1 MLSAYTLPIK
11 FACLVFPVLAA
22 FFTIPYAV
30 YQYRKYGSLLVL
42 RVVIVYSFILYMTC
56 AYFLT
61 MLPLPPIAEVARYTS
76 PTMDLVPFHAWTNF
90 WENTSLVLS
99 DPSTYLGAM
108 KEQCFYEPFFNILLL
123 VPLGVYLRYY
133 FRRSWWQAIL
143 IGFLVSLSF
152 ELIQLS
158 ALFGIYPRPYR
169 LFPLGVYLRYY
180 FRRSWWQAILIG
192 FLVSLS
198 FELIQL
204 SALFGIYPRPYRLFQ
219 VDDLINN
226 TFGALVGFWIT
237 PVFSFFLPSRDRLDE
252 VSYKRGRTVT
262 YMRRGFAFLFDWA
275 ILTGVLHLAGRV
287 FGSPTLSDMLAM
299 DGKRSVVLYII
310 VIVLY
315 FILLPWMT
323 RGRTIGKFLVGIRL
337 MSENKRPPKLFQY
350 ILRYGLQ
357 YLLVIPA
364 PFIAMKVYELLPLYT
379 GTAHTILMVI
389 ALAKLFQYILRY
401 GLQYLLVIP
410 APFIAMKV
418 YELLPLYTGTAHTIL
433 MVIALAFGLVF
444 AVFIVQL
451 LISAFTRETQIFYES
466 LSHTINVSTVRN
478 GRQRRQ

>member
-108 KEQCFYEPFFNILLL
+108 KEQCFYEHFFNILLL
-123 VPLGVYLRYY
+123 VPLGVYL
-133 FRRSWWQAIL
+133 W
-143 IGFLVSLSF
+143 
-152 ELIQLS
+152 
-158 ALFGIYPRPYR
+158 
-169 LFPLGVYLRYY
+169 YY

-315 FILLPWMT
+315 FILLPWLT

-389 ALAKLFQYILRY
+389 ALA
-401 GLQYLLVIP
+401 
-410 APFIAMKV
+410 
-418 YELLPLYTGTAHTIL
+418 
-433 MVIALAFGLVF
+433 FGLVF

-451 LISAFTRETQIFYES
+451 LISVFTRETQIFYES

-478 GRQRRQ
+478 GRRKRRQR

>member
-99 DPSTYLGAM
+99 DPSTYLKAM

-133 FRRSWWQAIL
+133 FRRSWWQT
-143 IGFLVSLSF
+143 
-152 ELIQLS
+152 
-158 ALFGIYPRPYR
+158 
-169 LFPLGVYLRYY
+169 
-180 FRRSWWQAILIG
+180 ILIG

-275 ILTGVLHLAGRV
+275 ILTGALHLAGRV
-287 FGSPTLSDMLAM
+287 LGSPTLSDMLTM

-315 FILLPWMT
+315 FILIPWLT

-350 ILRYGLQ
+350 IVRYGLQ

-379 GTAHTILMVI
+379 GTAHT
-389 ALAKLFQYILRY
+389 F
-401 GLQYLLVIP
+401 
-410 APFIAMKV
+410 
-418 YELLPLYTGTAHTIL
+418 L

-451 LISAFTRETQIFYES
+451 LISVFTRETQIFYES

-478 GRQRRQ
+478 GRRSTRQR

>member
-108 KEQCFYEPFFNILLL
+108 KEQCFYEHFFNILLL
-123 VPLGVYLRYY
+123 V
-133 FRRSWWQAIL
+133 
-143 IGFLVSLSF
+143 
-152 ELIQLS
+152 
-158 ALFGIYPRPYR
+158 
-169 LFPLGVYLRYY
+169 PLGVYLRYY

-315 FILLPWMT
+315 FILLPWLT

-389 ALAKLFQYILRY
+389 ALA
-401 GLQYLLVIP
+401 
-410 APFIAMKV
+410 
-418 YELLPLYTGTAHTIL
+418 
-433 MVIALAFGLVF
+433 FGLVF

-451 LISAFTRETQIFYES
+451 LISVFTRETQIFYES

-478 GRQRRQ
+478 GRRKRRQR

>member
-22 FFTIPYAV
+22 FFTIPYAI

-61 MLPLPPIAEVARYTS
+61 MLPLPPIAEVSRYTS

-99 DPSTYLGAM
+99 DSSTYLKAM

-133 FRRSWWQAIL
+133 FRRSWWQT
-143 IGFLVSLSF
+143 
-152 ELIQLS
+152 
-158 ALFGIYPRPYR
+158 
-169 LFPLGVYLRYY
+169 
-180 FRRSWWQAILIG
+180 ILIG

-226 TFGALVGFWIT
+226 TLGALVGFWIT

-275 ILTGVLHLAGRV
+275 ILTGALHLAGRV
-287 FGSPTLSDMLAM
+287 LGSPTLSDMLAM

-315 FILLPWMT
+315 FILIPWLT
-323 RGRTIGKFLVGIRL
+323 RGRTIGKFMVGIRL

-350 ILRYGLQ
+350 IVRYGLQ

-364 PFIAMKVYELLPLYT
+364 PFIAMKVYEFLPLYI
-379 GTAHTILMVI
+379 GTAHTV
-389 ALAKLFQYILRY
+389 
-401 GLQYLLVIP
+401 
-410 APFIAMKV
+410 
-418 YELLPLYTGTAHTIL
+418 L

-451 LISAFTRETQIFYES
+451 LISVFTRETQIFYES
-466 LSHTINVSTVRN
+466 LSHTINVSTVR
-478 GRQRRQ
+478 GRRQR

>member
-169 LFPLGVYLRYY
+169 LF
-180 FRRSWWQAILIG
+180 
-192 FLVSLS
+192 
-198 FELIQL
+198 
-204 SALFGIYPRPYRLFQ
+204 Q

-315 FILLPWMT
+315 FILLPWLT

-389 ALAKLFQYILRY
+389 ALA
-401 GLQYLLVIP
+401 
-410 APFIAMKV
+410 
-418 YELLPLYTGTAHTIL
+418 
-433 MVIALAFGLVF
+433 FGLVF

-451 LISAFTRETQIFYES
+451 LISVFTRETQIFYES

-478 GRQRRQ
+478 GRRKSRQR

>member
-22 FFTIPYAV
+22 FFTIPYAI

-61 MLPLPPIAEVARYTS
+61 MLPLPPIAEVSRYTS

-99 DPSTYLGAM
+99 DSSTYLKAM

-133 FRRSWWQAIL
+133 FRRSWWQT
-143 IGFLVSLSF
+143 
-152 ELIQLS
+152 
-158 ALFGIYPRPYR
+158 
-169 LFPLGVYLRYY
+169 
-180 FRRSWWQAILIG
+180 ILIG

-226 TFGALVGFWIT
+226 TLGALVGFWIT

-275 ILTGVLHLAGRV
+275 ILTGALHLAGRV
-287 FGSPTLSDMLAM
+287 LGSPTLSDMLAM

-315 FILLPWMT
+315 FILIPWLT
-323 RGRTIGKFLVGIRL
+323 RGRTIGKFMVGIRL

-350 ILRYGLQ
+350 I
-357 YLLVIPA
+357 V
-364 PFIAMKVYELLPLYT
+364 
-379 GTAHTILMVI
+379 
-389 ALAKLFQYILRY
+389 RY

-451 LISAFTRETQIFYES
+451 LISVFTRETQIFYES

-478 GRQRRQ
+478 GRRRKQ

>member
-169 LFPLGVYLRYY
+169 LF
-180 FRRSWWQAILIG
+180 
-192 FLVSLS
+192 
-198 FELIQL
+198 
-204 SALFGIYPRPYRLFQ
+204 Q

-226 TFGALVGFWIT
+226 TFCALVGFWIT

-315 FILLPWMT
+315 FILLPWLT

-389 ALAKLFQYILRY
+389 ALA
-401 GLQYLLVIP
+401 
-410 APFIAMKV
+410 
-418 YELLPLYTGTAHTIL
+418 
-433 MVIALAFGLVF
+433 FGLVF

-451 LISAFTRETQIFYES
+451 LISVFTRETQIFYES

-478 GRQRRQ
+478 GRRKRRQR

>member
-90 WENTSLVLS
+90 WENTSLILS
-99 DPSTYLGAM
+99 DPSTYLKAM

-133 FRRSWWQAIL
+133 FRRSWWQT
-143 IGFLVSLSF
+143 
-152 ELIQLS
+152 
-158 ALFGIYPRPYR
+158 
-169 LFPLGVYLRYY
+169 
-180 FRRSWWQAILIG
+180 ILIG

-275 ILTGVLHLAGRV
+275 ILTGALHLAGRV
-287 FGSPTLSDMLAM
+287 LGSPTLSDMLTM

-315 FILLPWMT
+315 FILIPWLT

-350 ILRYGLQ
+350 IVRYGLQ

-379 GTAHTILMVI
+379 GTAHT
-389 ALAKLFQYILRY
+389 F
-401 GLQYLLVIP
+401 
-410 APFIAMKV
+410 
-418 YELLPLYTGTAHTIL
+418 L
-433 MVIALAFGLVF
+433 MVIALAFGMVF

-451 LISAFTRETQIFYES
+451 LISVFTRETQIFYES

-478 GRQRRQ
+478 GRRRSRR

>member
-99 DPSTYLGAM
+99 DSSTYLGAM

-123 VPLGVYLRYY
+123 V
-133 FRRSWWQAIL
+133 
-143 IGFLVSLSF
+143 
-152 ELIQLS
+152 
-158 ALFGIYPRPYR
+158 
-169 LFPLGVYLRYY
+169 PLGVYLRYY

-315 FILLPWMT
+315 FILLPWLT

-389 ALAKLFQYILRY
+389 ALA
-401 GLQYLLVIP
+401 
-410 APFIAMKV
+410 
-418 YELLPLYTGTAHTIL
+418 
-433 MVIALAFGLVF
+433 FGLVF

-451 LISAFTRETQIFYES
+451 LISVFTRETQIFYES

-478 GRQRRQ
+478 GRRKRRQR

>member
-1 MLSAYTLPIK
+1 M
-11 FACLVFPVLAA
+11 FPVLAA

-169 LFPLGVYLRYY
+169 LF
-180 FRRSWWQAILIG
+180 
-192 FLVSLS
+192 
-198 FELIQL
+198 
-204 SALFGIYPRPYRLFQ
+204 Q

-315 FILLPWMT
+315 FILLPWLT

-389 ALAKLFQYILRY
+389 ALA
-401 GLQYLLVIP
+401 
-410 APFIAMKV
+410 
-418 YELLPLYTGTAHTIL
+418 
-433 MVIALAFGLVF
+433 FGLVF

-451 LISAFTRETQIFYES
+451 LISVFTRETQIFYES

-478 GRQRRQ
+478 GRRKRRQR

>member
-42 RVVIVYSFILYMTC
+42 RVVIVYSFILYMSC

-123 VPLGVYLRYY
+123 V
-133 FRRSWWQAIL
+133 
-143 IGFLVSLSF
+143 
-152 ELIQLS
+152 
-158 ALFGIYPRPYR
+158 
-169 LFPLGVYLRYY
+169 PLGVYLRYY

-389 ALAKLFQYILRY
+389 ALA
-401 GLQYLLVIP
+401 
-410 APFIAMKV
+410 
-418 YELLPLYTGTAHTIL
+418 
-433 MVIALAFGLVF
+433 FGLVF

-451 LISAFTRETQIFYES
+451 LISVFTRETQIFYES

-478 GRQRRQ
+478 GRRRRRQR

>member
-42 RVVIVYSFILYMTC
+42 RVVIFYSFILYMTC

-123 VPLGVYLRYY
+123 V
-133 FRRSWWQAIL
+133 
-143 IGFLVSLSF
+143 
-152 ELIQLS
+152 
-158 ALFGIYPRPYR
+158 
-169 LFPLGVYLRYY
+169 PLGVYLRYY

-315 FILLPWMT
+315 FILLPWLT

-389 ALAKLFQYILRY
+389 ALA
-401 GLQYLLVIP
+401 
-410 APFIAMKV
+410 
-418 YELLPLYTGTAHTIL
+418 
-433 MVIALAFGLVF
+433 FGLVF

-451 LISAFTRETQIFYES
+451 LISVFTRETQIFYES

-478 GRQRRQ
+478 GRRKRRQR

>member
-61 MLPLPPIAEVARYTS
+61 LLPLPPIAEVARYTS

-123 VPLGVYLRYY
+123 V
-133 FRRSWWQAIL
+133 
-143 IGFLVSLSF
+143 
-152 ELIQLS
+152 
-158 ALFGIYPRPYR
+158 
-169 LFPLGVYLRYY
+169 PLGVYLRYY

-315 FILLPWMT
+315 FILLPWLT

-389 ALAKLFQYILRY
+389 ALA
-401 GLQYLLVIP
+401 
-410 APFIAMKV
+410 
-418 YELLPLYTGTAHTIL
+418 
-433 MVIALAFGLVF
+433 FGLVF

-451 LISAFTRETQIFYES
+451 LISVFTRETQIFYES

-478 GRQRRQ
+478 GRRKRRQR

>member
-169 LFPLGVYLRYY
+169 LF
-180 FRRSWWQAILIG
+180 
-192 FLVSLS
+192 
-198 FELIQL
+198 
-204 SALFGIYPRPYRLFQ
+204 Q

-315 FILLPWMT
+315 FILLPWLT

-389 ALAKLFQYILRY
+389 ALA
-401 GLQYLLVIP
+401 
-410 APFIAMKV
+410 
-418 YELLPLYTGTAHTIL
+418 
-433 MVIALAFGLVF
+433 FGLVF

-451 LISAFTRETQIFYES
+451 LISVFTRETQIFYES

-478 GRQRRQ
+478 GRRRKQ

>member
-99 DPSTYLGAM
+99 DPSTYLKAM

-123 VPLGVYLRYY
+123 V
-133 FRRSWWQAIL
+133 
-143 IGFLVSLSF
+143 
-152 ELIQLS
+152 
-158 ALFGIYPRPYR
+158 
-169 LFPLGVYLRYY
+169 PLGVYLRYY

-262 YMRRGFAFLFDWA
+262 CMRRGFAFLFDWA
-275 ILTGVLHLAGRV
+275 ILTGVLNLAGRV
-287 FGSPTLSDMLAM
+287 LGSPTLSDMLAM

-315 FILLPWMT
+315 FILLPWLT
-323 RGRTIGKFLVGIRL
+323 RGRTVGKFLVGIRL
-337 MSENKRPPKLFQY
+337 MSENKRP
-350 ILRYGLQ
+350 
-357 YLLVIPA
+357 
-364 PFIAMKVYELLPLYT
+364 
-379 GTAHTILMVI
+379 
-389 ALAKLFQYILRY
+389 AKLFQYILRY

-418 YELLPLYTGTAHTIL
+418 YELLPLYTGIAHTIL

-451 LISAFTRETQIFYES
+451 LISVFTRETQIFYES
-466 LSHTINVSTVRN
+466 LSHTINVNTVRN
-478 GRQRRQ
+478 GRRRRQ

>member
-99 DPSTYLGAM
+99 DPSTDLGAM

-123 VPLGVYLRYY
+123 V
-133 FRRSWWQAIL
+133 
-143 IGFLVSLSF
+143 
-152 ELIQLS
+152 
-158 ALFGIYPRPYR
+158 
-169 LFPLGVYLRYY
+169 PLGVYLRYY

-252 VSYKRGRTVT
+252 VSYKRGRTVN
-262 YMRRGFAFLFDWA
+262 YIRRGFAFLFDWA

-315 FILLPWMT
+315 FILLPWLT

-389 ALAKLFQYILRY
+389 ALA
-401 GLQYLLVIP
+401 
-410 APFIAMKV
+410 
-418 YELLPLYTGTAHTIL
+418 
-433 MVIALAFGLVF
+433 FGLVF

-451 LISAFTRETQIFYES
+451 LISVFTRETQIFYES

-478 GRQRRQ
+478 GRRRRRQR

>member
-169 LFPLGVYLRYY
+169 LF
-180 FRRSWWQAILIG
+180 
-192 FLVSLS
+192 
-198 FELIQL
+198 
-204 SALFGIYPRPYRLFQ
+204 Q

-287 FGSPTLSDMLAM
+287 FGSPTLRDMLAM

-315 FILLPWMT
+315 FILLPWLT

-389 ALAKLFQYILRY
+389 ALA
-401 GLQYLLVIP
+401 
-410 APFIAMKV
+410 
-418 YELLPLYTGTAHTIL
+418 
-433 MVIALAFGLVF
+433 FGLVF

-451 LISAFTRETQIFYES
+451 LISVFTRETQIFYES
-466 LSHTINVSTVRN
+466 LSHTINVSIVRN
-478 GRQRRQ
+478 GRRKRRQR

>member
-42 RVVIVYSFILYMTC
+42 RVVIGYSLIIYMTC

-123 VPLGVYLRYY
+123 V
-133 FRRSWWQAIL
+133 
-143 IGFLVSLSF
+143 
-152 ELIQLS
+152 
-158 ALFGIYPRPYR
+158 
-169 LFPLGVYLRYY
+169 PLGVYLRYY

-315 FILLPWMT
+315 FILLPWLT

-389 ALAKLFQYILRY
+389 ALA
-401 GLQYLLVIP
+401 
-410 APFIAMKV
+410 
-418 YELLPLYTGTAHTIL
+418 
-433 MVIALAFGLVF
+433 FGLVF

-451 LISAFTRETQIFYES
+451 LISVFTRETQIFYES

-478 GRQRRQ
+478 GRRKRRQR

>member
-169 LFPLGVYLRYY
+169 LF
-180 FRRSWWQAILIG
+180 
-192 FLVSLS
+192 
-198 FELIQL
+198 
-204 SALFGIYPRPYRLFQ
+204 Q

-315 FILLPWMT
+315 FILLPWLT

-350 ILRYGLQ
+350 S
-357 YLLVIPA
+357 
-364 PFIAMKVYELLPLYT
+364 
-379 GTAHTILMVI
+379 
-389 ALAKLFQYILRY
+389 LRY

-451 LISAFTRETQIFYES
+451 LISVFTRETQIFYES

-478 GRQRRQ
+478 GRRKRRQR

>member
-169 LFPLGVYLRYY
+169 LF
-180 FRRSWWQAILIG
+180 
-192 FLVSLS
+192 
-198 FELIQL
+198 
-204 SALFGIYPRPYRLFQ
+204 Q

-226 TFGALVGFWIT
+226 TFGALVGFCIT

-315 FILLPWMT
+315 FILLPWLT

-389 ALAKLFQYILRY
+389 ALA
-401 GLQYLLVIP
+401 
-410 APFIAMKV
+410 
-418 YELLPLYTGTAHTIL
+418 
-433 MVIALAFGLVF
+433 FGLVF

-451 LISAFTRETQIFYES
+451 LISVFTRETQIFYES

-478 GRQRRQ
+478 GRRKRRQR

>member
-158 ALFGIYPRPYR
+158 ALFGIYPRPY
-169 LFPLGVYLRYY
+169 L
-180 FRRSWWQAILIG
+180 
-192 FLVSLS
+192 
-198 FELIQL
+198 
-204 SALFGIYPRPYRLFQ
+204 LFQ

-315 FILLPWMT
+315 FILLPWLT

-389 ALAKLFQYILRY
+389 ALA
-401 GLQYLLVIP
+401 
-410 APFIAMKV
+410 
-418 YELLPLYTGTAHTIL
+418 
-433 MVIALAFGLVF
+433 FGLVF

-451 LISAFTRETQIFYES
+451 LISVFTRETQIFYES

-478 GRQRRQ
+478 GRRKRRQR

>member
-11 FACLVFPVLAA
+11 FACLVCPVLAA

-90 WENTSLVLS
+90 WENTSPVLS

-123 VPLGVYLRYY
+123 V
-133 FRRSWWQAIL
+133 
-143 IGFLVSLSF
+143 
-152 ELIQLS
+152 
-158 ALFGIYPRPYR
+158 
-169 LFPLGVYLRYY
+169 PLGVYLRYY

-315 FILLPWMT
+315 FILLPWLT

-389 ALAKLFQYILRY
+389 ALA
-401 GLQYLLVIP
+401 
-410 APFIAMKV
+410 
-418 YELLPLYTGTAHTIL
+418 
-433 MVIALAFGLVF
+433 FGLVF

-451 LISAFTRETQIFYES
+451 LISVFTRETQIFYES

-478 GRQRRQ
+478 GRRKRRQR

>member
-169 LFPLGVYLRYY
+169 LF
-180 FRRSWWQAILIG
+180 
-192 FLVSLS
+192 
-198 FELIQL
+198 
-204 SALFGIYPRPYRLFQ
+204 Q

-315 FILLPWMT
+315 FILLPWLT

-389 ALAKLFQYILRY
+389 ALA
-401 GLQYLLVIP
+401 
-410 APFIAMKV
+410 
-418 YELLPLYTGTAHTIL
+418 
-433 MVIALAFGLVF
+433 FGLVF

-451 LISAFTRETQIFYES
+451 LISVFTRETQIFYES

-478 GRQRRQ
+478 GRRRKRQR

>member
-169 LFPLGVYLRYY
+169 LF
-180 FRRSWWQAILIG
+180 
-192 FLVSLS
+192 
-198 FELIQL
+198 
-204 SALFGIYPRPYRLFQ
+204 Q

-315 FILLPWMT
+315 FILLPWLT

-389 ALAKLFQYILRY
+389 ALA
-401 GLQYLLVIP
+401 
-410 APFIAMKV
+410 
-418 YELLPLYTGTAHTIL
+418 
-433 MVIALAFGLVF
+433 FGLVF

-451 LISAFTRETQIFYES
+451 LISVFTRETQIFYES

-478 GRQRRQ
+478 GRRRRRQR

>member
-22 FFTIPYAV
+22 FFTIPYAI

-61 MLPLPPIAEVARYTS
+61 MLPLPPIAEVSRYTS

-99 DPSTYLGAM
+99 DSSTYLKAM

-133 FRRSWWQAIL
+133 FRRSWWQT
-143 IGFLVSLSF
+143 
-152 ELIQLS
+152 
-158 ALFGIYPRPYR
+158 
-169 LFPLGVYLRYY
+169 
-180 FRRSWWQAILIG
+180 ILIG

-226 TFGALVGFWIT
+226 TLGALVGFWIT

-275 ILTGVLHLAGRV
+275 ILTGALHLAGRV
-287 FGSPTLSDMLAM
+287 LGSPTLSDMLAM

-315 FILLPWMT
+315 FILIPWLT
-323 RGRTIGKFLVGIRL
+323 RGRTIGKFMVGIRL

-350 ILRYGLQ
+350 IVRYGLQ

-364 PFIAMKVYELLPLYT
+364 PFIAMKVYEFLPLYT
-379 GTAHTILMVI
+379 GTAHTV
-389 ALAKLFQYILRY
+389 
-401 GLQYLLVIP
+401 
-410 APFIAMKV
+410 
-418 YELLPLYTGTAHTIL
+418 L

-451 LISAFTRETQIFYES
+451 LISVFTRETQIFYES
-466 LSHTINVSTVRN
+466 LSHTINVSTVR
-478 GRQRRQ
+478 GRRQR

>member
-169 LFPLGVYLRYY
+169 LF
-180 FRRSWWQAILIG
+180 
-192 FLVSLS
+192 
-198 FELIQL
+198 
-204 SALFGIYPRPYRLFQ
+204 Q

-315 FILLPWMT
+315 FILLPWLT

-389 ALAKLFQYILRY
+389 ALA
-401 GLQYLLVIP
+401 
-410 APFIAMKV
+410 
-418 YELLPLYTGTAHTIL
+418 
-433 MVIALAFGLVF
+433 FGLLF

-451 LISAFTRETQIFYES
+451 LISVFTRETQIFYES

-478 GRQRRQ
+478 GRRRKRQR

>member
-169 LFPLGVYLRYY
+169 LF
-180 FRRSWWQAILIG
+180 
-192 FLVSLS
+192 
-198 FELIQL
+198 
-204 SALFGIYPRPYRLFQ
+204 Q

-315 FILLPWMT
+315 FILLPWLT

-389 ALAKLFQYILRY
+389 ALA
-401 GLQYLLVIP
+401 
-410 APFIAMKV
+410 
-418 YELLPLYTGTAHTIL
+418 
-433 MVIALAFGLVF
+433 FGLVF

-451 LISAFTRETQIFYES
+451 LISVFTRETQLFYES

-478 GRQRRQ
+478 GRRKRRQR

>member
-169 LFPLGVYLRYY
+169 LF
-180 FRRSWWQAILIG
+180 
-192 FLVSLS
+192 
-198 FELIQL
+198 
-204 SALFGIYPRPYRLFQ
+204 Q

-237 PVFSFFLPSRDRLDE
+237 PVFSFFLLSRDRLDE

-315 FILLPWMT
+315 FILLPWLT

-389 ALAKLFQYILRY
+389 ALA
-401 GLQYLLVIP
+401 
-410 APFIAMKV
+410 
-418 YELLPLYTGTAHTIL
+418 
-433 MVIALAFGLVF
+433 FGLVF

-451 LISAFTRETQIFYES
+451 LISVFTRETQIFYES

-478 GRQRRQ
+478 GRRKRRQR

>member
-11 FACLVFPVLAA
+11 FACLVCPVLAA

-169 LFPLGVYLRYY
+169 LF
-180 FRRSWWQAILIG
+180 
-192 FLVSLS
+192 
-198 FELIQL
+198 
-204 SALFGIYPRPYRLFQ
+204 Q

-315 FILLPWMT
+315 FILLPWLT

-389 ALAKLFQYILRY
+389 ALA
-401 GLQYLLVIP
+401 
-410 APFIAMKV
+410 
-418 YELLPLYTGTAHTIL
+418 
-433 MVIALAFGLVF
+433 FGLVF

-451 LISAFTRETQIFYES
+451 LISVFTRETQIFYES

-478 GRQRRQ
+478 GRRRRRQR

>member
-99 DPSTYLGAM
+99 DPSTYLKAM

-133 FRRSWWQAIL
+133 FRRSWWQT
-143 IGFLVSLSF
+143 
-152 ELIQLS
+152 
-158 ALFGIYPRPYR
+158 
-169 LFPLGVYLRYY
+169 
-180 FRRSWWQAILIG
+180 ILIG

-275 ILTGVLHLAGRV
+275 ILTGALHLAGRV
-287 FGSPTLSDMLAM
+287 LGSPTLSDMLAM

-315 FILLPWMT
+315 FILIPWLT

-350 ILRYGLQ
+350 IVRYGLQ

-379 GTAHTILMVI
+379 GTAHT
-389 ALAKLFQYILRY
+389 F
-401 GLQYLLVIP
+401 
-410 APFIAMKV
+410 
-418 YELLPLYTGTAHTIL
+418 L
-433 MVIALAFGLVF
+433 MVIALAFGMVF

-451 LISAFTRETQIFYES
+451 LISVFTRETQIFYES

-478 GRQRRQ
+478 GRRRSRR

>member
-169 LFPLGVYLRYY
+169 LF
-180 FRRSWWQAILIG
+180 
-192 FLVSLS
+192 
-198 FELIQL
+198 
-204 SALFGIYPRPYRLFQ
+204 Q

-275 ILTGVLHLAGRV
+275 ILTGALHLAGRV

-315 FILLPWMT
+315 FILLPWLT

-389 ALAKLFQYILRY
+389 ALA
-401 GLQYLLVIP
+401 
-410 APFIAMKV
+410 
-418 YELLPLYTGTAHTIL
+418 
-433 MVIALAFGLVF
+433 FGLVF

-451 LISAFTRETQIFYES
+451 LISVFTRETQIFYES

-478 GRQRRQ
+478 GRRKRRQR

>member
-169 LFPLGVYLRYY
+169 LF
-180 FRRSWWQAILIG
+180 
-192 FLVSLS
+192 
-198 FELIQL
+198 
-204 SALFGIYPRPYRLFQ
+204 Q

-315 FILLPWMT
+315 FILLPWLT

-357 YLLVIPA
+357 YLLI
-364 PFIAMKVYELLPLYT
+364 
-379 GTAHTILMVI
+379 
-389 ALAKLFQYILRY
+389 
-401 GLQYLLVIP
+401 IP

-451 LISAFTRETQIFYES
+451 LISVFTRETQIFYES

-478 GRQRRQ
+478 GRRRRRQR

>member
-169 LFPLGVYLRYY
+169 LF
-180 FRRSWWQAILIG
+180 
-192 FLVSLS
+192 
-198 FELIQL
+198 
-204 SALFGIYPRPYRLFQ
+204 Q

-315 FILLPWMT
+315 FILLPWLT

-389 ALAKLFQYILRY
+389 ALA
-401 GLQYLLVIP
+401 
-410 APFIAMKV
+410 
-418 YELLPLYTGTAHTIL
+418 
-433 MVIALAFGLVF
+433 FGLVF

-451 LISAFTRETQIFYES
+451 LISVFTRETQIFYES

-478 GRQRRQ
+478 GRRKRRQR

>member
-108 KEQCFYEPFFNILLL
+108 KEQCFYEHFFNILLL
-123 VPLGVYLRYY
+123 V
-133 FRRSWWQAIL
+133 
-143 IGFLVSLSF
+143 
-152 ELIQLS
+152 
-158 ALFGIYPRPYR
+158 
-169 LFPLGVYLRYY
+169 PLGVYLRYY

-226 TFGALVGFWIT
+226 TFGAMVGFWIT

-315 FILLPWMT
+315 FILLPWLT

-389 ALAKLFQYILRY
+389 ALA
-401 GLQYLLVIP
+401 
-410 APFIAMKV
+410 
-418 YELLPLYTGTAHTIL
+418 
-433 MVIALAFGLVF
+433 FGLVF

-451 LISAFTRETQIFYES
+451 LISVFTRETQIFYES

-478 GRQRRQ
+478 GRRKRRQR

>member
-76 PTMDLVPFHAWTNF
+76 PTMDLVPFHAWINF

-99 DPSTYLGAM
+99 DPSTYLKAM

-133 FRRSWWQAIL
+133 FRRSWWQT
-143 IGFLVSLSF
+143 
-152 ELIQLS
+152 
-158 ALFGIYPRPYR
+158 
-169 LFPLGVYLRYY
+169 
-180 FRRSWWQAILIG
+180 ILIG

-275 ILTGVLHLAGRV
+275 ILTGALHLAGRV
-287 FGSPTLSDMLAM
+287 LGSPTLSDMLAM

-315 FILLPWMT
+315 FILIPWLT

-337 MSENKRPPKLFQY
+337 MSENKRPPNLFQY
-350 ILRYGLQ
+350 IVRYGLQ

-379 GTAHTILMVI
+379 GTAHT
-389 ALAKLFQYILRY
+389 F
-401 GLQYLLVIP
+401 
-410 APFIAMKV
+410 
-418 YELLPLYTGTAHTIL
+418 L
-433 MVIALAFGLVF
+433 MVIALAFGMVF

-451 LISAFTRETQIFYES
+451 LISVFTRETQIFYES

-478 GRQRRQ
+478 GRRRSRR